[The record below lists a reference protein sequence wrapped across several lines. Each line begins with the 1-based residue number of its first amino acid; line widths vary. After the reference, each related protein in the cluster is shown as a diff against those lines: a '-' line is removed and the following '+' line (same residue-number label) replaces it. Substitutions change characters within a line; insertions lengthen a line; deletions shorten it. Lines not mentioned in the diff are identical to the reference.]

1 MTTEFWNNL
10 TFAVALGLIVA
21 FVLWLFRRQ
30 AMMRRLRATAIIAA
44 IVSGGYLILVSLG
57 GVVSPVIVQLAL
69 AFSILLAANTLLQI
83 FDWFVWDYLFGQ
95 RRGITVPRLIV
106 DIFNFVALA
115 VVALVVLNRVF
126 SVDLSGF
133 LVTSTVVSAV
143 IGLALQDTLG
153 NVITGLALQ
162 IEHPFTVGDWVK
174 VSEQEGQV
182 TQMSWRS
189 VTLRTRD
196 NHNIFIPNGNV
207 AKQIIINFSRPTPL
221 QRMHAVVSVAY
232 GQPPGPVKELIAKAV
247 TEARGVVAQPA
258 TIVVIRDYG
267 EFAIHYDIQYWIT
280 NFADVNVIQD
290 EVLTRVWYA
299 LQRAHI
305 SLPFPVRDVSVRMVE
320 PNHEEQMA
328 LARRGRVEAALRP
341 ISILNPL
348 TAEQITQLAQTS
360 EQQIYTADEILVR
373 EKASGDSLFVIIA
386 GRVRVEKR
394 LEDGQVSV
402 LAHLGPDDF
411 FGEMS
416 LLTGE
421 PRSASVVAE
430 TETEVIVV
438 HKTSL
443 AEIALKDPRILEA
456 LTMALEQR
464 MKHSA
469 ERVAAETGP
478 LAERRPGQP
487 SSALLSRV
495 RRFFGIKSAEN

>member
-1 MTTEFWNNL
+1 MEFWSNL
-10 TFAVALGLIVA
+10 TFAVGLGVIVA
-21 FVLWLFRRQ
+21 LVLWLFRRQ
-30 AMMRRLRATAIIAA
+30 ALMRRLRATALTTAL
-44 IVSGGYLILVSLG
+44 VGGGYLILVSLG
-57 GVVSPVIVQLAL
+57 SVVSPIIVQLAL
-69 AFSILLAANTLLQI
+69 ALSILLVANTLLQI
-83 FDWFVWDYLFGQ
+83 FEWLVWDYLLGQ
-95 RRGITVPRLIV
+95 RRGVTVPRLIV
-106 DIFNFVALA
+106 DIFNFAALT
-115 VVALVVLNRVF
+115 VVAFVVLNRVF
-126 SVDLSGF
+126 SVDLSGL

-174 VSEQEGQV
+174 VSDQEGQV

-196 NHNIFIPNGNV
+196 NHNVFIPNGNV
-207 AKQIIINFSRPTPL
+207 AKQLIINYSRPTPL
-221 QRMHAVVSVAY
+221 QRMHTIISVAY
-232 GQPPGPVKELIAKAV
+232 GQPPGPVKALIAKAV
-247 TEARGVVAQPA
+247 SEARGVVAQPP
-258 TIVVIRDYG
+258 TMVVIRDYG

-280 NFADVNVIQD
+280 DFADVNAIQD

-305 SLPFPVRDVSVRMVE
+305 SLPFPVRDVSVRMIE
-320 PNHEEQMA
+320 PNYEEQLA
-328 LARRGRVEAALRP
+328 LARHRKVANALRP
-341 ISILNPL
+341 ISILAPL
-348 TAEQITQLAQTS
+348 TDEQIGQLAQTA
-360 EQQIYTADEILVR
+360 QQQVFTAGETLVY

-394 LEDGQVSV
+394 LETGQVSV
-402 LAHLGPDDF
+402 LAHLGPDEF

-430 TETEVIVV
+430 VETEVIVV

-443 AEIALKDPRILEA
+443 AEIALADSRVLEK

-464 MKHSA
+464 LKHSA

-478 LAERRPGQP
+478 LTERRADRP
-487 SSALLSRV
+487 SSALLDRV
-495 RRFFGIKSAEN
+495 RKFFGLTPS

>member
-1 MTTEFWNNL
+1 M
-10 TFAVALGLIVA
+10 AL
-21 FVLWLFRRQ
+21 VLWLFRRHS
-30 AMMRRLRATAIIAA
+30 MMRRLRGTALITALA
-44 IVSGGYLILVSLG
+44 GGAYLVLLSLG
-57 GVVSPVIVQLAL
+57 AAVPPLIVQLAL
-69 AFSILLAANTLLQI
+69 ALSILLAANTVLQI
-83 FDWFVWDYLFGQ
+83 FDWLVWDYLFGQ

-106 DIFNFVALA
+106 DIFNFATLA
-115 VVALVVLNRVF
+115 VVALIVLNRIF
-126 SVDLSGF
+126 TVDLSGF

-174 VSEQEGQV
+174 VNDQEGQV

-196 NHNIFIPNGNV
+196 NHNVFIPNGNV
-207 AKQIIINFSRPTPL
+207 AKQLIINYSRPTPL
-221 QRMHAVVSVAY
+221 QRMHASVSLAY
-232 GQPPGPVKELIAKAV
+232 GQPPSPVKDLLVQAV
-247 TEARGVVAQPA
+247 SEAPGVAAEPKPRVA
-258 TIVVIRDYG
+258 IKNYG
-267 EFAIHYDIQYWIT
+267 DFAIQYDVLYWIT
-280 NFADVNVIQD
+280 DFANVIFIQD
-290 EVLTRVWYA
+290 EVLTRVWYT
-299 LQRAHI
+299 LNRAHV

-320 PNHEEQMA
+320 PNHEEQA
-328 LARRGRVEAALRP
+328 VLARRRRVEAALRP
-341 ISILNPL
+341 IAILAPL
-348 TAEQITQLAQTS
+348 TAEQITQLAETA
-360 EQQIYTADEILVR
+360 QQHLYAPGEGLVR
-373 EKASGDSLFVIIA
+373 EKDAGDSLFVLIT

-402 LAHLGPDDF
+402 LARMGPDDF

-430 TETEVIVV
+430 TEAEVIEV
-438 HKTSL
+438 HKTGL
-443 AEIALKDPRILEA
+443 EAIALKDPRILEA

-469 ERVAAETGP
+469 EHVAAATGP
-478 LAERRPGQP
+478 LSERRVGQP

-495 RRFFGIKSAEN
+495 RRFFGIRGTEN